1 MNHQAIRLVYPN
13 AKKID
18 DTEGVFDFDGNQIVI
33 DNDLVAAKIQELQAD
48 YDSKQY
54 QRDRAAVY
62 PSWQDQLDNIFHNGI
77 DAWEADIQ
85 AIKDQFP
92 KP

>member
-1 MNHQAIRLVYPN
+1 MREIWGKLGIPYKLVNGEPVFETDLSDAIIQQ
-13 AKKID
+13 KIA
-18 DTEGVFDFDGNQIVI
+18 EI
-33 DNDLVAAKIQELQAD
+33 QAD

-54 QRDRAAVY
+54 ERDRSDAY

-77 DAWEADIQ
+77 DAWKADIQ